1 MRCGSHCTTITDR
14 HIRHAAAT
22 TVLPCHSKT
31 KAANVMMTI
40 AEFICDTKTKEHLL
54 FIVLKYFIDTVK
66 AILMSVGVG
75 TRKYYSYFRISNELS
90 FCC

>member
-14 HIRHAAAT
+14 HIRHAAT

-66 AILMSVGVG
+66 AILMSDGN
-75 TRKYYSYFRISNELS
+75 TRKLEVLFI
-90 FCC
+90 F